1 MATIP
6 TWIEPVIPADTSVA
20 VTVYV
25 PELAA
30 DGVPVKYADPDE
42 ENMDNPA
49 GRPVAR
55 IELMLVPVPNTVLA
69 LKRYAEVVGTG
80 SPTVSVGKYALLVGC
95 VKMTVGVYENVKVV
109 ELESRPENTLVAC
122 TPRVYCSW
130 LDVMPMGE
138 SIVGVPV
145 RIAVPDGS
153 VGGKEYDTVN
163 PRPLG
168 RDGKEYIR
176 LDAVTGAVAVNVI
189 GVIGV
194 PTVSVWTTGPP
205 NS

>member
-30 DGVPVKYADPDE
+30 DGVPVKYADPYE
-42 ENMDNPA
+42 ENMYNPA